1 MTTKTTLP
9 TLFEWTGTCRNVNLP
24 KSLRQIFFFEL
35 LKTCLLPCCE
45 FLSMCERNVCCLFVV
60 LECFGDF

>member
-24 KSLRQIFFFEL
+24 KSLRQVFSL
-35 LKTCLLPCCE
+35 TTCG
-45 FLSMCERNVCCLFVV
+45 RACCLVV
-60 LECFGDF
+60 SISR